1 MNRFAIENSF
11 AIHPDRFVFAG
22 RVLEGQAKPGMIFEV
37 PEAGHKWRVA
47 VRSVEFIRRSDGS
60 QLIGLLVQDA
70 GYLPGLG
77 TGWTAELHEND
88 T

>member
-11 AIHPDRFVFAG
+11 GIQPDRFVFAG

-37 PEAGHKWRVA
+37 PEAGHRWRVA
-47 VRSVEFIRRSDGS
+47 IQSIEIIRKSDGTE
-60 QLIGLLVQDA
+60 LTGLLVEDA

-77 TGWTAELHEND
+77 TGWTAELHENQ